1 MNSTFTTLLSSY
13 LLMPILAMVMGFI
26 AFFVAKRNKLLSNR
40 KLIFYVLLM
49 SVLLCAPALLGFIPY
64 IFMPYLYIL
73 LQALY
78 LLAGYYGVI
87 FVRKHL
93 PEMKKKNSS
102 DDGERKNPFLVIF
115 LFQFVIMFIA
125 AALFS
130 TVFNLCSELKY
141 GIWASTCLLSF
152 IFPPLFWET
161 YNKYMIIPPEIFKTW
176 NYSKSTQTFPAPTD
190 YDRLLVMEI
199 ELYKTLADVAPM
211 KIKAKAP
218 DNIPFGVWF
227 KMFLTDYNY
236 KFPRERIEYE
246 DPKDSYSWIFYVKR
260 SFFLPRK
267 YIDHELTVVENRIKE
282 KHTILAKRV
291 SEDKKQEI
299 K

>member
-1 MNSTFTTLLSSY
+1 MNSTFTTLLTSY

-49 SVLLCAPALLGFIPY
+49 SVILCAPALLGFIPY
-64 IFMPYLYIL
+64 VFMPYLYIA

-78 LLAGYYGVI
+78 ILAGYYGVI
-87 FVRKHL
+87 FLRKHL
-93 PEMKKKNSS
+93 PNIQ
-102 DDGERKNPFLVIF
+102 ERKNPFLIIF
-115 LFQFVIMFIA
+115 LFQFLVMFIA

-141 GIWASTCLLSF
+141 GIWASTCLLAF
-152 IFPPLFWET
+152 IFPLLFWET
-161 YNKYMIIPPEIFKTW
+161 FNKYMIIPPEIFKTW
-176 NYSKSTQTFPAPTD
+176 SYAKITQTFSASVD

-199 ELYKTLADVAPM
+199 ELYKTPADTVPI

-218 DNIPFGVWF
+218 DNISFGVWF
-227 KMFLTDYNY
+227 KMFLVDYNY
-236 KFPRERIEYE
+236 KFPREQIEFD
-246 DPKDSYSWIFYVKR
+246 DPDHPYSWIFYVKR

-267 YIDHELTVVENRIKE
+267 YIDHDLTVVENRVKE

-291 SEDKKQEI
+291 SEVNNQDI